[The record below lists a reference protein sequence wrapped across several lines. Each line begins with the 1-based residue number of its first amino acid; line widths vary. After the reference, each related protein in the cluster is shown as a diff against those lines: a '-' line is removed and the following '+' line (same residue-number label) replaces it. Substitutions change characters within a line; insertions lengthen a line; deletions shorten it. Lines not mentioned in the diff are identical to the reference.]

1 MVTPR
6 SKRVDVLSTGKII
19 NNFNNLLLYFRST
32 LSPTFLNKDT
42 KQDVNVEK
50 VYSLLDPGDE
60 SNTSACLKGAW
71 VIIQQT
77 LQLYS
82 LNELLL
88 HILHAVLINYH

>member
-1 MVTPR
+1 M
-6 SKRVDVLSTGKII
+6 
-19 NNFNNLLLYFRST
+19 
-32 LSPTFLNKDT
+32 
-42 KQDVNVEK
+42 EK
-50 VYSLLDPGDE
+50 VYSLLDPEDE

-88 HILHAVLINYH
+88 HILHAVLINYHYLPKS